1 MALLQ
6 LLMTKGEEKMMN
18 AVKEN
23 LYSSANGKSLF
34 NAVIES
40 SGLGTVTNGEL

>member
-1 MALLQ
+1 
-6 LLMTKGEEKMMN
+6 MMN

-40 SGLGTVTNGEL
+40 SGLGTVTNAEL